1 MATIAEQLTSLSNTK
16 TAIKDAIVAKGV
28 AVADTDPFSAYPTK
42 IGQISGGGGATT
54 KFGVSIDNL
63 IGDISNG
70 AYQPPVGGI
79 SINLSGATSMTGRL
93 SYKAY
98 GTIGDVSLIADDIV
112 VVDSGFNNFCE
123 GALGTKLTVH
133 FNGATKVTGSPFLGF
148 ARDAKFEQVD
158 ISFANVETIDG
169 YGSFQNFFSST
180 NTSTAT
186 LNLDKIF
193 PKLKYISGN
202 SALNG
207 FCPKTMLENG
217 RITLSKVETII
228 GATSNTLA
236 TFAYI
241 SADIYLPSCTLVENY
256 ICRTSNTNTLHFA
269 AANQAAIEACTGYA
283 NKFGADEIY
292 FDL

>member
-1 MATIAEQLTSLSNTK
+1 MATIAEQLTSLANTK
-16 TAIKDAIVAKGV
+16 TAIKDAIVAQGIQ
-28 AVADTDPFSAYPTK
+28 VADTDPFSAYPTK
-42 IGQISGGGGATT
+42 IGQISGGGATT

-63 IGDISNG
+63 IGDAVNG
-70 AYQPPVGGI
+70 SYQPPVGGV
-79 SINLSGATSMTGRL
+79 SINLSGVTSMTGLL

-98 GTIGDVSLIADDIV
+98 GITGDVSLIADDFV
-112 VVDSGFNNFCE
+112 VVNSGFGSFCQ

-133 FNGATKVTGSPFLGF
+133 FNGATQVTGIPFLGF
-148 ARDAKFEQVD
+148 ARDASFEQVD

-169 YGSFQNFFSST
+169 GAFQNFFGST
-180 NTSTAT
+180 NYSTAT
-186 LNLDKIF
+186 LNLDNIF
-193 PKLKYISGN
+193 PKLKYISGS
-202 SALNG
+202 SAFSG
-207 FCPKTMLENG
+207 FCPNSMLENG

-228 GATSNTLA
+228 GSTSNTLA